1 MNLLIVDDEPMALEE
16 IREVVLEVKN
26 DICVKCCDNYMDA
39 LENAKIKKY
48 DVAFLDI
55 SMPCMNG
62 LEIAKNLK
70 DINKN
75 TNIVFI
81 TGYSEYAVE
90 AFLINA
96 SGYILKPAKKADVK
110 NALDNLRIPVV
121 EDIQTGLRIKCFG
134 NFEVFYNDEPIKF
147 KRTLTK
153 EVLAYLVNLKGATA
167 TTNEICAV
175 LFGDKSNENSSKHYF
190 RNLISD
196 LRATLGQYN
205 SEDIFVYKRNSF
217 SVDVSKINCDYY
229 KYLNY
234 DISAVNS
241 YMGEYMKQYSWAEL
255 TNGFLISQSEK

>member
-1 MNLLIVDDEPMALEE
+1 MNLLIVDDEPMALDE
-16 IREVVLEVKN
+16 IREVTLEVKK
-26 DICVKCCDNYMDA
+26 DIYIKCCDNYMDA

-81 TGYSEYAVE
+81 TGYSEYAIE
-90 AFLINA
+90 AFSINA
-96 SGYILKPAKKADVK
+96 SGYILKPAKKEDVK

-121 EDIQTGLRIKCFG
+121 EDVQTGLRIKCFG
-134 NFEVFYNDEPIKF
+134 NFDVFYNNEPIKF
-147 KRTLTK
+147 KRSLTK
-153 EVLAYLVNLKGATA
+153 ELLAYLVNLKGATA

-175 LFGDKSNENSSKHYF
+175 LFGDKSNEKSSKHYF

-205 SEDIFVYKRNSF
+205 ASDIFVYKRNSF
-217 SVDVSKINCDYY
+217 GVDVSKINCDYY
-229 KYLNY
+229 KYLEC
-234 DISAVNS
+234 DPSAVNS

>member
-26 DICVKCCDNYMDA
+26 DVCVKCCDNYMDA

-90 AFLINA
+90 AF
-96 SGYILKPAKKADVK
+96 S
-110 NALDNLRIPVV
+110 
-121 EDIQTGLRIKCFG
+121 
-134 NFEVFYNDEPIKF
+134 
-147 KRTLTK
+147 
-153 EVLAYLVNLKGATA
+153 
-167 TTNEICAV
+167 
-175 LFGDKSNENSSKHYF
+175 
-190 RNLISD
+190 
-196 LRATLGQYN
+196 
-205 SEDIFVYKRNSF
+205 
-217 SVDVSKINCDYY
+217 
-229 KYLNY
+229 
-234 DISAVNS
+234 ISASAVGIS
-241 YMGEYMKQYSWAEL
+241 TSRIL
-255 TNGFLISQSEK
+255 SSIFLSSSERLCSGISCSI

>member
-1 MNLLIVDDEPMALEE
+1 
-16 IREVVLEVKN
+16 
-26 DICVKCCDNYMDA
+26 
-39 LENAKIKKY
+39 
-48 DVAFLDI
+48 
-55 SMPCMNG
+55 MNG

-90 AFLINA
+90 AFSINA

-134 NFEVFYNDEPIKF
+134 NFEVFYNDEPIVKYGYQIC
-147 KRTLTK
+147 RWHH
-153 EVLAYLVNLKGATA
+153 ERYDLKGATA

-229 KYLNY
+229 KYLDY

-255 TNGFLISQSEK
+255 TNGFLISQSE

>member
-1 MNLLIVDDEPMALEE
+1 MNLLIVDDEHMALDE
-16 IREVVLEVKN
+16 IREVVL
-26 DICVKCCDNYMDA
+26 DIKKDIYIKCCDNYMDA
-39 LENAKIKKY
+39 LESAKIKKY

-75 TNIVFI
+75 TNIVFV

-90 AFLINA
+90 AFSINA
-96 SGYILKPAKKADVK
+96 SGYILKPAKREEVE

-121 EDIQTGLRIKCFG
+121 DKDENGLRIRCFG
-134 NFEVFYNDEPIKF
+134 NFEVFYNDEPVKF

-153 EVLAYLVNLKGATA
+153 EVLAYLINLKGATA

-175 LFGDKSNENSSKHYF
+175 IFGDKSNEKSSKHYF

-196 LRATLGQYN
+196 LRSTLGKYN
-205 SEDIFVYKRNSF
+205 VDEIFVYKRNSF
-217 SVDVSKINCDYY
+217 SVDVSKVNCDYY
-229 KYLNY
+229 KYLEY
-234 DISAVNS
+234 DTTAVNS

-255 TNGFLISQSEK
+255 TNGFLISQNDK

>member
-90 AFLINA
+90 AFSINA
-96 SGYILKPAKKADVK
+96 SGYILKPAKKADKDTHVGD
-110 NALDNLRIPVV
+110 LF
-121 EDIQTGLRIKCFG
+121 DI
-134 NFEVFYNDEPIKF
+134 
-147 KRTLTK
+147 LTPQPAK
-153 EVLAYLVNLKGATA
+153 KT
-167 TTNEICAV
+167 
-175 LFGDKSNENSSKHYF
+175 K
-190 RNLISD
+190 
-196 LRATLGQYN
+196 
-205 SEDIFVYKRNSF
+205 
-217 SVDVSKINCDYY
+217 
-229 KYLNY
+229 
-234 DISAVNS
+234 
-241 YMGEYMKQYSWAEL
+241 
-255 TNGFLISQSEK
+255 